1 MDMILDWMRW
11 LGGNTAM
18 YILPFLLVISVLVFV
33 HEFGHYYVAR
43 LCGVKVETFSIGF
56 GKKLWSRRDKN
67 GTEWQIA
74 LFPLGGFVKMYGDTD
89 PASAGFTESV
99 KEGEEMRKM
108 TPAERD
114 QAFFAKPVWKRAA
127 IVFAGPAIN
136 FIFAIVV
143 LTGMYL
149 TVGQPVTPPVA
160 GAVIVGSAAEQAGIK
175 PNDRIVSIDGEKVR
189 RFVDIQRTVA
199 VTLAKP
205 LTMEIERD
213 GKIITIK
220 EVTPRLDTVTDRF
233 GFSHSRG
240 LLGIIGPGTGITP
253 EGITAV
259 QGRKGD
265 IVALLKNRMDK
276 PVTTLRMKAV
286 GELPEQEIHVRLDSV
301 LNKELVASGDVK
313 RGIVLAQSVE
323 KEVVQYGLFG
333 AVKQALDE
341 TWFVSTG
348 TLQSLGQMIIGTR
361 SPQELGGLIRIGA
374 VTGDAAQAGVLALL
388 TLAALLSINLGL
400 INLLPIPM
408 LDGGHLLFYAIEAV
422 KGGPVPEKIQNA
434 ALQFGFMILIALMLF
449 ANLNDVVQLAK

>member
-1 MDMILDWMRW
+1 MDMILDWVRW

-108 TPAERD
+108 SPAERD

-136 FIFAIVV
+136 FLFAIVV

-205 LTMEIERD
+205 LTMDIERD

-265 IVALLKNRMDK
+265 IVVLLKSRMDK
-276 PVTTLRMKAV
+276 PVTTLRMKAA
-286 GELPEQEIHVRLDSV
+286 GDLPEQEIHVRLDSV